1 MDSNLITH
9 KGRHRDGVRGIQE
22 NPQGTDRA
30 CDPSFKGLPMMPLN
44 ITKRVEEQD
53 MNQARCCYQWKVDTQ
68 PRVARGIGIPSRCCK
83 QHDVQKDVED
93 GGVEESES
101 GDTISCAQTCR

>member
-30 CDPSFKGLPMMPLN
+30 CVCVFGNLENAKSELTGGAGRAKCGLTSPSEGL
-44 ITKRVEEQD
+44 
-53 MNQARCCYQWKVDTQ
+53 
-68 PRVARGIGIPSRCCK
+68 
-83 QHDVQKDVED
+83 
-93 GGVEESES
+93 
-101 GDTISCAQTCR
+101 